1 MGKPLRTLN
10 SLKSLAISSGGDK
23 KAAKDF
29 ASCLNQPL
37 LDSSTPDEPLLYRK
51 ISLPALHLSLSVNTF
66 LRNLCKVWP
75 ELTGFLSGI
84 GIQFESYHGGQCLEG
99 NEVKRLAT

>member
-10 SLKSLAISSGGDK
+10 SLKSLAIASGGDK
-23 KAAKDF
+23 KVAKDF
-29 ASCLNQPL
+29 ASCLNQPI
-37 LDSSTPDEPLLYRK
+37 LDSSTPDEPLLYGK